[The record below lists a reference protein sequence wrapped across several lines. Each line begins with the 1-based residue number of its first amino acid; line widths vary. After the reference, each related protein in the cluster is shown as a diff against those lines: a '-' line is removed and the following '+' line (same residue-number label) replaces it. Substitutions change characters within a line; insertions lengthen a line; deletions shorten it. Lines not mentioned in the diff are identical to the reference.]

1 MVDVAELGEHRLER
15 RQVPVDVEQRRDA
28 HILPAIMPP
37 TRAIRMLGELALRA
51 NDLDALVNFYRDV
64 VGLEL
69 YSDQR
74 PLLVF
79 LRIADGVEGHPQV
92 LGIFDRETEVGQPT
106 TTLDHF
112 AFSIDLSDYRSEKA
126 RLESLGV
133 AVATREFPVFH
144 WRSLFFLD
152 PEGNT
157 VELVAYDP
165 FLA

>member
-1 MVDVAELGEHRLER
+1 MAN
-15 RQVPVDVEQRRDA
+15 A
-28 HILPAIMPP
+28 AIK
-37 TRAIRMLGELALRA
+37 MLGELALRA
-51 NDLDALVNFYRDV
+51 NDLDTLVAFYRDI
-64 VGLEL
+64 VGLEV

-79 LRIADGVEGHPQV
+79 LKIADGVEGHPQIM
-92 LGIFDRETEVGQPT
+92 GIFDRETTVGQET

-112 AFSIDLSDYRSEKA
+112 AFSIDLADYASEKE

-133 AVATREFPVFH
+133 GVAIREFPVFH
-144 WRSLFFLD
+144 WRSLFFFD

-165 FLA
+165 SVT